1 MSFKRKRDLLSL
13 LYVRM
18 HAMEKDKTKTE
29 MLQLQVT
36 YLKLLNSY
44 REMRVAMVRNIARDV
59 EDEIE
64 MKHPSRLERGD
75 WMIREKTVRKVI
87 LSHLGMS
94 DAYDPGQML
103 SVTAQEKKL
112 RDSTML
118 LNLPSLETFR
128 DA

>member
-1 MSFKRKRDLLSL
+1 
-13 LYVRM
+13 
-18 HAMEKDKTKTE
+18 MEKDKTKTE